1 MESLKSLSDVR
12 AGSFEK
18 AVLYRVITYEQQ
30 GNLSEYLYYTFNLVY
45 FNINL
50 CTKSFTQ
57 TW

>member
-1 MESLKSLSDVR
+1 MESLKSSSDVR

-50 CTKSFTQ
+50 YTKSFTQ